1 MAYIPIE
8 TVPYFEAAI
17 YLPMLLIVLE
27 KDYTEIENGQFK
39 FKSPYIY
46 LIEEARRNVE
56 IDLKNTKAYLRKH
69 QLKVVRKSRDDLFS
83 EYEFH
88 YAGTLEIRRYAN
100 IRLRNHVE
108 ELLKL
113 YLKKALISYSNG

>member
-27 KDYTEIENGQFK
+27 KDTTEIENGQFK
-39 FKSPYIY
+39 FKSPYIN
-46 LIEEARRNVE
+46 LIKEARRNVE
-56 IDLKNTKAYLRKH
+56 IDLKNAKAYLRNH
-69 QLKVVRKSRDDLFS
+69 QLKVIRRSRDDLFS

-88 YAGTLEIRRYAN
+88 YAQTMEVRRYAN
-100 IRLRNHVE
+100 IRL
-108 ELLKL
+108 
-113 YLKKALISYSNG
+113 